1 MIVTKGLA
9 NAKAIFG
16 LDQLKLAL
24 ADMAKWQIFDQI
36 LQIHLES
43 HESKW
48 NILIYQIQYSGLK
61 DAIKF
66 FIQD

>member
-43 HESKW
+43 HESK
-48 NILIYQIQYSGLK
+48 
-61 DAIKF
+61 
-66 FIQD
+66 